1 MFRIS
6 DQKKKKIDQGI
17 KNKTKKMNIVFSLQA
32 QHERI

>member
-6 DQKKKKIDQGI
+6 DPKKKKNQGI
-17 KNKTKKMNIVFSLQA
+17 KNKTKTLNIVFSLQT